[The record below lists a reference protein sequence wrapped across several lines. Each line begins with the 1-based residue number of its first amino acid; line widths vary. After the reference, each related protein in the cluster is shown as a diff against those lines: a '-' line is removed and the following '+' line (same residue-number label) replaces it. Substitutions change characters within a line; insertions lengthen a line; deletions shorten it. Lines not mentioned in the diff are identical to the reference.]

1 MYRTAVDFVPLQ
13 FIFVFQLVYEQD
25 EVYNV
30 PTSQDD
36 LSVSGKLRIVERVS
50 IFLSRV
56 SCILDDIGQYPM
68 SFLILFYYIQSKSD
82 TGNCCSVN
90 VLYQYSLTL

>member
-1 MYRTAVDFVPLQ
+1 MECVFFVYGSGIVMTLIVGESTSIIP
-13 FIFVFQLVYEQD
+13 IYFQLVYEQD

-50 IFLSRV
+50 IFYLRCSV
-56 SCILDDIGQYPM
+56 
-68 SFLILFYYIQSKSD
+68 FLIK
-82 TGNCCSVN
+82 
-90 VLYQYSLTL
+90 